1 MFKKCV
7 MSAALIL
14 ALCACNS
21 ETESHLV
28 ETKELWAGF
37 NLVSDGSKTRINAEL
52 NVNDITGSNVT
63 LSDSDTLQAAFNSS
77 VVTLKKDTEFLDD
90 DYQAY
95 INTTDDNQLFN
106 IIFGRSNGI
115 SASSNVEL
123 PLNFIILTPSNEQL
137 FKIDSTLTL
146 QLDGTDPN
154 STSYVELTSRC
165 ITLSNDSLIQSGTLE
180 LSSSHLEIPLE
191 NLDMFKNIQIDKSK
205 SCNLT
210 LSVIRERFGNI
221 ADEFT
226 DQSYIKAQQSRAIKN
241 MTLTF

>member
-1 MFKKCV
+1 MFKKCI

-21 ETESHLV
+21 ETESVLV
-28 ETKELWAGF
+28 ETKDIWAGF
-37 NLVSDGSKTRINAEL
+37 NLVSDGSKTLINAEL
-52 NVNDITGSNVT
+52 NVNDISGSNVV
-63 LSDSDTLQAAFNSS
+63 LSDTDTLQAAFKSS
-77 VVTLKKDTEFLDD
+77 VVTLKKDTDFLDV

-95 INTTDDNQLFN
+95 INATDDNQLFD

-123 PLNFIILTPSNEQL
+123 PLNFIILTPSNEQP

-154 STSYVELTSRC
+154 STSYVELTSSC
-165 ITLSNDSLIQSGTLE
+165 ITLSNDSLIQSSTLE

-191 NLDMFKNIQIDKSK
+191 NLDMFKNTQIDHSK